1 MVVTQYFA
9 GGGSVMTRQKHRH
22 DDVSLIPTK
31 TSRNQKQLFLGGYIN
46 LTYEERILLEQS
58 GRSNFGPLASRR
70 YRR

>member
-9 GGGSVMTRQKHRH
+9 GGGSVMTRQKYRQDDSSIINAKTKRH
-22 DDVSLIPTK
+22 
-31 TSRNQKQLFLGGYIN
+31 QKQLFLAGYIN
-46 LTYEERILLEQS
+46 LSYEESIILDQS